1 MQLSVDS
8 AVIISVLK
16 GESEG
21 EKWLTL
27 LLELRR
33 EHQLVICE
41 VVYAELAALFS
52 NEPELQKCL
61 SELGLIFDSI
71 RPETA
76 FCAGQIFSEY
86 RRAGGPRTNLIPDF
100 LVGAHALKQ
109 SGGLLSPDRGYLRS
123 HFRKLKVFQ
132 P

>member
-16 GESEG
+16 GEPEG
-21 EKWLTL
+21 EEWLAL
-27 LLELRR
+27 LLEFRR
-33 EHQLVICE
+33 KHQLVVCE
-41 VVYAELAALFS
+41 VVHAELAALFS
-52 NEPELQKCL
+52 SETELQKCL
-61 SELGLIFDSI
+61 SELGVIFDPI

-76 FCAGQIFSEY
+76 FYAGQIFSEY
-86 RRAGGPRTNLIPDF
+86 RRAGGPRSNLIPDF

-109 SGGLLSPDRGYLRS
+109 SGGLLSPDRGYLRPY
-123 HFRKLKVFQ
+123 FRKLKVFH